1 VPEKLEEEDA
11 VEDDGPVIHVPL
23 PLNLMLWCMELYS
36 LLLEPSM
43 LFHVLHFVFACLGIW
58 RPFFFCYHLLEIV
71 YRSPTLQVGRR
82 VCVWMCGCVC
92 VCVCVVSHVPN
103 TDCARRCCS
112 ISSPSSMPCCP
123 VRLARGVPQAVLAA
137 VTHNSKQLVMTAVM
151 MVCAALHTCC
161 RAPSERD
168 LVW

>member
-1 VPEKLEEEDA
+1 VVAVPEKLEEEDA

-82 VCVWMCGCVC
+82 VCV
-92 VCVCVVSHVPN
+92 CVV
-103 TDCARRCCS
+103 
-112 ISSPSSMPCCP
+112 
-123 VRLARGVPQAVLAA
+123 
-137 VTHNSKQLVMTAVM
+137 
-151 MVCAALHTCC
+151 VCACVSVWFHMCRIPIARVVAVQYRPRPRC
-161 RAPSERD
+161 RAALCAL
-168 LVW
+168 LVECRRLCWQQ